1 MNKITTLFC
10 AFSFAFAASIS
21 LVACGD
27 DSSSASND
35 EQPISSSEETGPE
48 SSNNEAPVAQLPN
61 MPCADTLTID
71 GHYFRGIDAFYK
83 CEDNKWSYVDEKDIP
98 PDTKIPYVSLEGDKA
113 IWKLNKCTAENDGVV
128 QSAWDGNPKYGAM
141 CYYKCQ
147 GGSWVQGDIS
157 LTCDT
162 EGVQV
167 GDTCVTHPSQNIF
180 QAGMNPEAGDL
191 VFVYKGDGVWE
202 RDNQAQIDSLIERQN
217 RRDAAMKEYCGE
229 PESGKFS
236 ECCYPVPD
244 EFAADYADNIASI
257 LYTSE
262 PDSDDWDL
270 QEYFENKNCVMDAEE
285 AIIEE

>member
-1 MNKITTLFC
+1 MNKITTFFC
-10 AFSFAFAASIS
+10 AFSFAFAASMA

-27 DSSSASND
+27 DSSSANND
-35 EQPISSSEETGPE
+35 EQPGSSSDEIASSSSEGTDLSCNISLGLVEGCE
-48 SSNNEAPVAQLPN
+48 SLVE
-61 MPCADTLTID
+61 
-71 GHYFRGIDAFYK
+71 
-83 CEDNKWSYVDEKDIP
+83 EE
-98 PDTKIPYVSLEGDKA
+98 
-113 IWKLNKCTAENDGVV
+113 CTAQNEGEVKEV
-128 QSAWDGNPKYGAM
+128 WVGNPKYGHNTYNR
-141 CYYKCQ
+141 CER
-147 GGSWVQGDIS
+147 GSWVQGDIS

-162 EGVQV
+162 AGVQV
-167 GDTCVTHPSQNIF
+167 GDTCVKQGSSNIF
-180 QAGMNPEAGDL
+180 QAGMNPQAGEIS
-191 VFVYKGDGVWE
+191 FVYKGDGVWE